1 MKGAVLTEKP
11 MLLPA
16 ALENKPGVY
25 LGIGELFSPVA
36 DTILF

>member
-11 MLLPA
+11 MLLP

-25 LGIGELFSPVA
+25 LGIGELFSPGA